1 MTNCKILVVDD
12 EHDIADLLEVYL
24 QNENYIV
31 YKFYSAKDA
40 LTCIEQEE
48 LDLAILDIMLPDIS
62 GFSICQKIRET
73 HTYPIIMLTAKYEET
88 DKITGLTLGADDYV
102 TKPFRPLELIARVK
116 AQLRRYK
123 KYSPTPIEERKTNVL
138 LTYDKLQLNTQTYEC
153 LLDGENVALTPT
165 EFSIL
170 RILLE
175 HKGTV
180 VTVEDLFC
188 SVWKDEY
195 YSKNSSTIT
204 VHIRHLREKL
214 QDTAEKPKYIKTIS
228 PSCFYN
234 AVTRLR
240 KKACQIPDPVG
251 KASTL
256 DLTSHKQDVVQ
267 IAIEP
272 ESSPAGLI
280 PDNGNRPM
288 HLDNSHTIEI
298 EADGLLIRMSNEI
311 KPLLLKMLM
320 DTLKESLC

>member
-1 MTNCKILVVDD
+1 MLYLFDIMKRGEIMSEKILIVDD

-62 GFSICQKIRET
+62 GFSLCQKIRET
-73 HTYPIIMLTAKYEET
+73 HTYPIIMLTAKDEET

-214 QDTAEKPKYIKTIS
+214 KDTAEKPKYIKTIWG
-228 PSCFYN
+228 
-234 AVTRLR
+234 
-240 KKACQIPDPVG
+240 VG
-251 KASTL
+251 YK
-256 DLTSHKQDVVQ
+256 
-267 IAIEP
+267 I
-272 ESSPAGLI
+272 
-280 PDNGNRPM
+280 
-288 HLDNSHTIEI
+288 
-298 EADGLLIRMSNEI
+298 
-311 KPLLLKMLM
+311 
-320 DTLKESLC
+320 

>member
-1 MTNCKILVVDD
+1 MSEKILVVDD

-24 QNENYIV
+24 QNENYVV

-40 LTCIEQEE
+40 LACIEQEE

-62 GFSICQKIRET
+62 GFSLCQKIREK
-73 HTYPIIMLTAKYEET
+73 HTYPIIMLTAKDEET

-102 TKPFRPLELIARVK
+102 TKPFRPLELIARAK

-153 LLDGENVALTPT
+153 LLDGEIVALTPT

-180 VTVEDLFC
+180 VTVENLF
-188 SVWKDEY
+188 SSIWKGEY

-214 QDTAEKPKYIKTIS
+214 NDTAEKPKYIKTIWG
-228 PSCFYN
+228 
-234 AVTRLR
+234 
-240 KKACQIPDPVG
+240 VG
-251 KASTL
+251 YK
-256 DLTSHKQDVVQ
+256 
-267 IAIEP
+267 I
-272 ESSPAGLI
+272 
-280 PDNGNRPM
+280 
-288 HLDNSHTIEI
+288 
-298 EADGLLIRMSNEI
+298 
-311 KPLLLKMLM
+311 
-320 DTLKESLC
+320 